1 MSVEQ
6 AAQALQTP
14 PSPPSPRSPLGKG
27 ARCVAWLDKWLDRF
41 NRLLM
46 ALSMLALVAT
56 ACILT
61 YAVATR
67 YFFKMPTDWQDDVS
81 VFMLIGVSFGCAAYV
96 QHGRG
101 HIGID
106 VLGSLLPPRW
116 NSVRLFIVDLVSFL
130 FCAFFAWKSWTLFME
145 AWDEGQT
152 TNSTFAPPLWVP
164 YSMMA
169 FGMSLLTLQLLLQVA
184 ARLTG
189 AGDAAVTRKG
199 HA

>member
-1 MSVEQ
+1 MS
-6 AAQALQTP
+6 
-14 PSPPSPRSPLGKG
+14 PSPQGRS
-27 ARCVAWLDKWLDRF
+27 ARCIVWLDKWLDRF

-46 ALSMLALVAT
+46 TLSMLALVAT

-67 YFFKMPTDWQDDVS
+67 YFLKMPTDWQDDVS

-96 QHGRG
+96 QRGRG

-106 VLGSLLPPRW
+106 VLGSVLPPRL
-116 NSVRLFIVDLVSFL
+116 NRVRLFMVDLVSFL

-145 AWDEGQT
+145 AWSEGQT
-152 TNSTFAPPLWVP
+152 TNSTFAPPLWIP

-189 AGDAAVTRKG
+189 VRDPASTAKG

>member
-1 MSVEQ
+1 MSAGQAEQ
-6 AAQALQTP
+6 IRESTSGAA
-14 PSPPSPRSPLGKG
+14 RG
-27 ARCVAWLDKWLDRF
+27 VAWAMRMLDHVNRWLMR
-41 NRLLM
+41 
-46 ALSMLALVAT
+46 LSMLALIAT

-81 VFMLIGVSFGCAAYV
+81 VFMLIGVSFGCAAHV
-96 QHGRG
+96 QKVRG

-106 VLGSLLPPRW
+106 VLGTILPPRA
-116 NSVRLFIVDLVSFL
+116 NHVRLFLVDLVSFL

-145 AWDEGQT
+145 AWEEGQT

-184 ARLTG
+184 QRL
-189 AGDAAVTRKG
+189 AGTPKRAGEAA
-199 HA
+199 

>member
-1 MSVEQ
+1 MIGEQ
-6 AAQALQTP
+6 AAALPPQVPQTQGP
-14 PSPPSPRSPLGKG
+14 AAG
-27 ARCVAWLDKWLDRF
+27 AVTWMLKWLDRF

-46 ALSMLALVAT
+46 GLSMLALVLT

-81 VFMLIGVSFGCAAYV
+81 VFMLIGVSFGCAATV
-96 QHGRG
+96 QRGRG

-116 NSVRLFIVDLVSFL
+116 NRARLFIVDLVSFL
-130 FCAFFAWKSWTLFME
+130 FCAFFAWKSWTLLME

-152 TNSTFAPPLWVP
+152 TNSTFAPPLWIP
-164 YSMMA
+164 YGMMA

-189 AGDAAVTRKG
+189 TRESISEERG
-199 HA
+199 RA

>member
-1 MSVEQ
+1 MSGGQ
-6 AAQALQTP
+6 AAQAPQASRP
-14 PSPPSPRSPLGKG
+14 PPGRS

-46 ALSMLALVAT
+46 TLSMLALVAT

-81 VFMLIGVSFGCAAYV
+81 VFMLIGVSFGCAAHV
-96 QHGRG
+96 QRGRG

-106 VLGSLLPPRW
+106 VLASVLPPRW
-116 NSVRLFIVDLVSFL
+116 NRVRLFIVDLVSFL
-130 FCAFFAWKSWTLFME
+130 FCAFFAWKSWTLLME
-145 AWDEGQT
+145 AWNEGQT
-152 TNSTFAPPLWVP
+152 TNSTFAPPLWIP

-189 AGDAAVTRKG
+189 VRDAASVKV